1 MLPVE
6 LVQEENEVGLKW
18 PDNNRIFNYKI
29 KHMTGYQQQL
39 FSDLLNLNWEADN
52 TSNSPFMRDVA
63 RNQYW
68 KVKEELIEEM
78 GKEEYERFIRIGR
91 EMFAPAKQD
100 DYNNDPELSMHIDDE
115 EWEKENGR

>member
-1 MLPVE
+1 MLPVG

-91 EMFAPAKQD
+91 EMFAPA
-100 DYNNDPELSMHIDDE
+100 E
-115 EWEKENGR
+115 

>member
-1 MLPVE
+1 
-6 LVQEENEVGLKW
+6 
-18 PDNNRIFNYKI
+18 
-29 KHMTGYQQQL
+29 MTGYQQQL

-68 KVKEELIEEM
+68 KVKEELIEDM
-78 GKEEYERFIRIGR
+78 GKDEYERFIKLGR
-91 EMFAPAKQD
+91 EMFAPASED
-100 DYNNDPELSMHIDDE
+100 DYNNDSSLSMYVDDE